1 MNKNIMAQLPNQII
15 MDIIRKSTEL
25 KRQPFSP
32 VLEQIKN
39 PKEVLCSTDFWL
51 CDKKGF
57 GYGLFYKHYIDENKL
72 PCFPWEEMEDDEMW
86 VDSILYKWSDN

>member
-1 MNKNIMAQLPNQII
+1 MNKSIMANLPNQLI
-15 MDIIRKSTEL
+15 MDIIRISTEL

-39 PKEVLCSTDFWL
+39 PTEVLGRTDFWI

-72 PCFPWEEMEDDEMW
+72 PCFPWEDTSDDELW
-86 VDSILYKWSDN
+86 KDSILWKWGN